1 MEDVVKMEIIKNFD
15 IGGNEIKVV
24 SKIRKDEFSY
34 FYIVI
39 WGIVNFLSNV
49 ELNSFFWE

>member
-1 MEDVVKMEIIKNFD
+1 MCVNILLQFLLVEDVVKMEIIKNFD

-39 WGIVNFLSNV
+39 
-49 ELNSFFWE
+49 